1 VITLARVNTHVL
13 TGAQGSGFIGRD
25 LTFENTAGPEA
36 QQAVTLLSNSNHSVV
51 FRCEIKVYQDTLLAE
66 NHLQFH
72 RDCEISGTIS
82 VVFGGCRD
90 SSRTV

>member
-1 VITLARVNTHVL
+1 
-13 TGAQGSGFIGRD
+13 
-25 LTFENTAGPEA
+25 
-36 QQAVTLLSNSNHSVV
+36 VTLLSNSNHSVV